1 MKNITTHAIANRLV
15 MLIALT
21 AGPAAHAATWDWVGQ
36 YGAAF
41 NNSLHWIDRASG
53 LNGLPAFSD
62 DIVFRSSVVFN
73 TGDYFT
79 LGRMDGDA
87 LVMRGGLLSHMAP
100 FATPSTLASLTFE
113 GGILSNASGTPGHLV
128 TQATNWSSGTFSGGI
143 NEVQAAL
150 TFSGQGS
157 GGSNPL
163 MDYLHTLQNKA
174 TMNWAS
180 GDIVVSGGS
189 TIVNEGTFNLTSDGK
204 IEYGRDPSGT
214 LYNKATGRL
223 AKGAGSASTI
233 NVLLVNEGEI
243 NVAPASQIDLASHA
257 SFLDGT
263 RITGGGSVRVLV
275 GAAFSGQFAAQ
286 HALELNNGVYT
297 GAGALSAGDVRWSGG
312 SFSNLP
318 GEGSA
323 MVIDSGATLRIEA
336 SGRGKSVDNHAVL
349 TNRGRIEMEDNFS
362 IRNSARLVVEGVG
375 SALEARP
382 AAAGLTIQGDAVLEM
397 KADATLLNSSGQRLR
412 VEAVVDGAGTFKAN
426 SGDIEYSNYA
436 NQFRDGVRF
445 TGAGVN
451 ILRSRTGFD
460 GQVHSTNLVL
470 DSGGWIHGNMLLA
483 SGTLQW
489 KDGVFA
495 AAQSESNTATIAS
508 GASLLAIGNA
518 TKSISGYG
526 GSGFILV
533 NQGSLNWSGG
543 DMVLGNNSSL
553 INQGQMH
560 VDGARQISENG
571 IGNGCYL
578 LNKTGGVIEKTGDG
592 DFKIAVHAGN
602 GPIVSSRVTNEVGA
616 VLQIQQGSVTLSSAY
631 GGWDNDGTVDL
642 ATGTRLSVIGQPLR
656 NHGSLVGQGS
666 FVASYLVNDGVIA
679 PGHSAGTLR
688 IENALYLNS
697 GSVLDLEFGGPGNSD
712 RIEVDGILTLDG
724 ILNIHALT
732 GYIPHVGDSFA
743 LISAN
748 TVSGSFDQINFVGFG
763 PGITLTTSWN
773 SGTLNAAVQAVPE
786 TESWAMLLAGLG
798 LLGWKMRR
806 ARAVE
811 CASMSYRML
820 QFLFIANWRVS

>member
-1 MKNITTHAIANRLV
+1 MKTITTHAIASRLV
-15 MLIALT
+15 MLIAI
-21 AGPAAHAATWDWVGQ
+21 AVSSAAHAATWDWVGQ

-41 NNSLHWIDRASG
+41 SNSLHWKDRASG

-87 LVMRGGLLSHMAP
+87 LVMRGGLLSHMASST
-100 FATPSTLASLTFE
+100 TPSTLANLTFE
-113 GGILSNASGTPGHLV
+113 GGILSNAPGTPGHLA
-128 TQATNWSSGTFSGGI
+128 TQVTNWSGGTFSGGI
-143 NEVQAAL
+143 HEVQGAL

-189 TIVNEGTFNLTSDGK
+189 TIINEGIFNFTSDGK
-204 IEYGRDPSGT
+204 IKYGRDPSGT
-214 LYNKATGRL
+214 LYNKAAGRL

-233 NVLLVNEGEI
+233 NVHLVNEGEI
-243 NVAPASQIDLASHA
+243 HVAPATQIDLASHA

-263 RITGGGSVRVLV
+263 RITGGGSVRVLA

-286 HALELNNGVYT
+286 NALELNSGVYT
-297 GAGALSAGDVRWSGG
+297 GAGVLGAGEMRWSGG

-323 MVIDSGATLRIEA
+323 MVIDHGAKLRIEA
-336 SGRGKSVDNHAVL
+336 SGRGKALDNHAVL
-349 TNRGRIEMEDNFS
+349 TNRGRIEMEDNFT

-375 SALEARP
+375 SALEVRP
-382 AAAGLTIQGDAVLEM
+382 AAVGLTIQGDAVLEM
-397 KADATLLNSSGQRLR
+397 KADATLLNSSGQHLR
-412 VEAVVDGAGTFKAN
+412 IEAVVDGAGTFEAAG
-426 SGDIEYSNYA
+426 SDIEYSNYA

-445 TGAGVN
+445 TGAGEN

-460 GQVHSTNLVL
+460 GQVHSSNLVL
-470 DSGGWIHGNMLLA
+470 DTGGWIHGNMQLA
-483 SGTLQW
+483 SGTLHW
-489 KDGVFA
+489 KDGAFA

-508 GASLLAIGNA
+508 GANLLVTGNA
-518 TKSISGYG
+518 KKSISGYG

-533 NQGSLNWSGG
+533 NQGNLGWSGG

-553 INQGQMH
+553 INQGLLH
-560 VDGARQISENG
+560 VDGAHQISENG

-578 LNKTGGVIEKTGDG
+578 LNKTGGVFEKTGDG
-592 DFKIAVHAGN
+592 DFKIAIHAGN
-602 GPIVSSRVTNEVGA
+602 GPIVSSRVTNEIGA

-642 ATGTRLSVIGQPLR
+642 ASGTRLSVIGQPLR
-656 NHGSLVGQGS
+656 NHGSLTGQGS
-666 FVASYLVNDGVIA
+666 YAASYIVNEGVIA

-688 IENALYLNS
+688 FENALYLAG
-697 GSVLDLEFGGPGNSD
+697 GSVLDLEFGGPENSD
-712 RIEVDGILTLDG
+712 RIEVDGSMTLDG
-724 ILNIHALT
+724 ILNIHALA
-732 GYIPHVGDSFA
+732 GYLPHVGDNLA

-748 TVSGSFDQINFVGFG
+748 AVSGNFDQINFVGFG
-763 PGITLTTSWN
+763 PGVTLASAWN
-773 SGTLNAAVQAVPE
+773 GGALSASIQAVPE
-786 TESWAMLLAGLG
+786 PETWAMLLTGLG
-798 LLGWKMRR
+798 LAGWKRRR
-806 ARAVE
+806 ASAIE
-811 CASMSYRML
+811 HASMSCRMH
-820 QFLFIANWRVS
+820 QF